1 MIPPISRRPSVPTLL
16 VACAVITA
24 VLLYLAPEPPDSTE
38 QGPLASTS
46 QVGEAPVAEIGY
58 LPDSVSNVTSSWSLS
73 AVASYDPDGNIT
85 SYLWTVEHE
94 GTFVNL
100 TRAVEPYPFEE
111 TGLYKITLTVTDDD
125 GNTGTAF
132 TAVYS
137 FSDADKDNLPD
148 WWEDKY
154 LNTLS
159 FGAEDDPDQDGYT
172 NLEEYA
178 RHTNPLVVDS
188 RESFIE
194 AHWRE
199 LALVAAA
206 AAIVVALVF
215 RRQRRRRKE
224 DERRKI
230 EYAIEIQKALDEE

>member
-1 MIPPISRRPSVPTLL
+1 MPSLISRLPSVTTLL
-16 VACAVITA
+16 VACSIITA
-24 VLLYLAPEPPDSTE
+24 VLLCLAPEPQNYAW

-46 QVGEAPVAEIGY
+46 QVGEVPVAVIGY
-58 LPDSVSNVTSSWSLS
+58 LPDSVSNVTRSWSLN
-73 AVASYDPDGNIT
+73 AMASYDPDGNIT

-100 TRAVEPYPFEE
+100 TRSVEPYPFEE
-111 TGLYKITLTVTDDD
+111 TGLYKITLRVTDDD
-125 GNTGTAF
+125 GNIGTAF

-178 RHTNPLVVDS
+178 RHSDPLVADS
-188 RESFIE
+188 GESFIE

-199 LALVAAA
+199 LALVAAVVV
-206 AAIVVALVF
+206 ISVALVY

-224 DERRKI
+224 EERRKI
-230 EYAIEIQKALDEE
+230 EYAIEIQRALDEE